1 MQQYEDCR
9 HRAGR
14 ACVDARVQRVSVK
27 SALPTNLTYIGHCL
41 GQVESVTYIGGEI
54 CGSRPEAALQ
64 AFSLGHVE
72 ELHKYE
78 ACFQVW
84 EFCFQKKQ
92 PISENSSIRSPYCLL
107 GVSRRSREWRL
118 RGPSPHHGA
127 GEAVEATSCVYLRH
141 RTTSSAAAE

>member
-1 MQQYEDCR
+1 M
-9 HRAGR
+9 
-14 ACVDARVQRVSVK
+14 DARVQRVSVK

-92 PISENSSIRSPYCLL
+92 PTSIEVSMVDKERYDQKGRHGMHLDAKRSTHSPKTLASGAHIVSSGFRGGRGNGGCEVPAPTMAR
-107 GVSRRSREWRL
+107 VRL
-118 RGPSPHHGA
+118 
-127 GEAVEATSCVYLRH
+127 
-141 RTTSSAAAE
+141 